1 MSNTNIQLRLP
12 TELKDAAMRQ
22 AEASGVSLNLFVATA
37 IAARVG
43 ATAETARS
51 FVARG
56 ARTTPARAKALLQR
70 LGSPGALRDDD
81 RLDASDDPA

>member
-1 MSNTNIQLRLP
+1 MSNTKIQLRLP
-12 TELKDAAMRQ
+12 TELRDAAMRQ

-51 FVARG
+51 FAARG
-56 ARTTPARAKALLQR
+56 ARATPARAKALLQR